1 MQLLKQLFG
10 LETRFWF
17 AVVVRPACDF
27 VYRPSCLG
35 LRARCREG
43 TRKKT
48 IAYLQ
53 ALQGL

>member
-35 LRARCREG
+35 LRARSREG

-53 ALQGL
+53 AL